1 MLFRL
6 LSATLSPAGERARL
20 SILIFHR
27 VLPAPDPIRYLIPD
41 VSRFDALLGWVRA
54 AFNVLPLAEAIDRLA
69 AGTLPSSAAAITFD
83 DGYADNYLQ
92 ALPVLKKH
100 GMHATFFIASDFL
113 DGGIMWNDA
122 LGFSVRGTQVPALD
136 CSAAGLGVHPVATQ
150 AERATALGML
160 NGAIKHL
167 PYRQRKQAVEHIANI
182 AEVNLPRDLMLSTDQ
197 LRRLRAEGMCIGA
210 HTATHPILAACDD
223 GLALREIADG
233 KQALEEILGEK
244 VDLFAYPNGQPD
256 ADYRRRHVNMVR
268 ELGFR
273 AAVTTAPGAVRRGDD
288 LFQIP
293 RFTPWGGG
301 RYRFTMQMIKNLHH
315 ARLAPCAK
323 ASS

>member
-1 MLFRL
+1 MMFRL
-6 LSATLSPAGERARL
+6 LSGALSPAGQSARL

-27 VLPAPDPIRYLIPD
+27 VLPVPDPIRYLIPD
-41 VSRFDALLGWVRA
+41 VSRFDAMLGWVRA
-54 AFNVLPLAEAIDRLA
+54 AFNVLPLPEAIDRLA

-83 DGYADNYLQ
+83 DGYADNYLH

-100 GMHATFFIASDFL
+100 GMHATFFIATDFL

-122 LGFSVRGTQVPALD
+122 LGFSIRGTRLPALD
-136 CSAAGLGVHPVATQ
+136 CSAVGLGVHSLATQ
-150 AERATALGML
+150 TERATTLGTL

-167 PYRQRKQAVEHIANI
+167 PYAERKQVVEYIANI
-182 AEVNLPRDLMLSTDQ
+182 AEVDLPRDLMLSTEQ
-197 LRRLRAEGMCIGA
+197 LRRLRAEGMSIGA
-210 HTATHPILAACDD
+210 HTVTHPILAACDD

-233 KQALEEILGEK
+233 KQALQEVLGEK
-244 VDLFAYPNGQPD
+244 IDLFAYPNGKPD
-256 ADYRRRHVNMVR
+256 TDYRRRHVDMVQ
-268 ELGFR
+268 ELGFS
-273 AAVTTAPGAVRRGDD
+273 AAVTTAPGTVGYGDD

-301 RYRFTMQMIKNLHH
+301 RYRFSMQMIKNLHH
-315 ARLAPCAK
+315 SRQAPSMK